1 MKEKRR
7 SPAQRTALYG
17 VLVALA
23 FIFSY
28 IETLI
33 PISIGIPGVKL
44 GLANLAVLAAL
55 YLMHPADAFAISVV
69 RIILVGFTFG
79 NLSAMMYSMA
89 GGLLSFVLMWV
100 CKDRQWLG
108 QTGISIVGG
117 ISHNIGQLLMAAAVL
132 ESAAV
137 FTYLPVLLLA
147 GTLTGAVIG
156 LICGMVLKRIPNI
169 W

>member
-55 YLMHPADAFAISVV
+55 YP
-69 RIILVGFTFG
+69 
-79 NLSAMMYSMA
+79 
-89 GGLLSFVLMWV
+89 
-100 CKDRQWLG
+100 
-108 QTGISIVGG
+108 
-117 ISHNIGQLLMAAAVL
+117 
-132 ESAAV
+132 
-137 FTYLPVLLLA
+137 
-147 GTLTGAVIG
+147 
-156 LICGMVLKRIPNI
+156 
-169 W
+169 